1 MKKHSV
7 ITTYYCYGCQK
18 PSQQDLKNK
27 FNYDGDVEDI
37 YVNFTNEF
45 DPFNMDSIPNI
56 GVTRRRDLVYGKIFV
71 LRKFIEENILGKY
84 EYLSH
89 IDYSDTKFS
98 RSSNDMINK
107 FIETGEDIIV
117 STEKICWPYLD
128 VVSKWVGKLLDDK
141 EFFYLNSGAIISKT
155 NTFYEL
161 IKELENICLTVDLDF
176 WDDQGVW
183 QYYHLKI
190 KELNTDKKCN
200 YFFSTAMLDDSYYT
214 IENKKIK
221 TKFNTEPYLIHDN
234 SSFSLNL
241 IKQI

>member
-1 MKKHSV
+1 MKKHAV

-27 FNYDGDVEDI
+27 FNYDGDVGDI
-37 YVNFTNEF
+37 YVNFSNEF
-45 DPFNMDSIPNI
+45 DPFNMDSIPNV

-89 IDYSDTKFS
+89 IDYSDTKFK
-98 RSSNDMINK
+98 RSCGEMVDK
-107 FIETGEDIIV
+107 FIQTGEDIIV
-117 STEKICWPYLD
+117 STEKNCWPYLD
-128 VVSKWVGKLLDDK
+128 AVSKWMETNLEDK

-155 NTFYEL
+155 NTFYEI

-183 QYYHLKI
+183 QYYHLKV
-190 KELNTDKKCN
+190 KELNKDSICD
-200 YFFSTAMLDDSYYT
+200 YFFSTAMLDETYYT
-214 IENKKIK
+214 LENNTIK

-241 IKQI
+241 IKQF

>member
-7 ITTYYCYGCQK
+7 ITTYYCNGCHEI
-18 PSQQDLKNK
+18 SQEHLKSK
-27 FNYDGDVEDI
+27 FNFDGDVEDI
-37 YVNFTNEF
+37 YVNFSNKF
-45 DPFNMDSIPNI
+45 DPFNIGEIPNVGI
-56 GVTRRRDLVYGKIFV
+56 TGRKDLVYGKIFL

-84 EYLSH
+84 EYLTH
-89 IDYSDTKFS
+89 IDFSDTKFS
-98 RSSNDMINK
+98 RSSNDMIDK
-107 FIETGEDIIV
+107 FIQSGEDIVV
-117 STEKICWPYLD
+117 STEKNCWPYIHE
-128 VVSKWVGKLLDDK
+128 VSKWMGKPMDEK

-161 IKELENICLTVDLDF
+161 IKELENICLTTNIDF

-190 KELNTDKKCN
+190 KELNTDKNCD

>member
-7 ITTYYCYGCQK
+7 ITTYYCNGCHEI
-18 PSQQDLKNK
+18 SQEHLKSK
-27 FNYDGDVEDI
+27 FNFDGDVEDI
-37 YVNFTNEF
+37 YVNFSNKF
-45 DPFNMDSIPNI
+45 DPFNMEEIPNI
-56 GVTRRRDLVYGKIFV
+56 GITGRKDLVYGKIFL

-84 EYLSH
+84 EYLTH
-89 IDYSDTKFS
+89 IDFSDTKFS
-98 RSSNDMINK
+98 RSSNDMIDK
-107 FIETGEDIIV
+107 FIQSGEDIVV
-117 STEKICWPYLD
+117 STEKNCWPYIHE
-128 VVSKWVGKLLDDK
+128 VSKWMGEPMDEK

-161 IKELENICLTVDLDF
+161 IKELENICLTTNIDF

-190 KELNTDKKCN
+190 KELNTDKNCD

-241 IKQI
+241 IKKI

>member
-1 MKKHSV
+1 MKKHAV
-7 ITTYYCYGCQK
+7 ITTYYCNGCQE
-18 PSQQDLKNK
+18 PSQENLKNK
-27 FNYDGDVEDI
+27 FNFDGNVEDI
-37 YVNFTNEF
+37 YVNFSNEF
-45 DPFNMDSIPNI
+45 DPFNMDKIPNV

-89 IDYSDTKFS
+89 IDFSDTKFS
-98 RSSNDMINK
+98 RSCNDMVDK
-107 FIETGEDIIV
+107 FIQSGVDIVV
-117 STEKICWPYLD
+117 STEKNCWPYLD
-128 VVSKWVGKLLDDK
+128 AVSKWMGNPMEDK

-190 KELNTDKKCN
+190 KELNTDKKCD
-200 YFFSTAMLDDSYYT
+200 YFFSTAMLDETYYT

>member
-1 MKKHSV
+1 MKKHAV
-7 ITTYYCYGCQK
+7 ITTYYCYGCEK
-18 PSQQDLKNK
+18 PSQENLKQK
-27 FNYDGDVEDI
+27 FNFDGNIEDI
-37 YVNFTNEF
+37 YVNFSNEF
-45 DPFNMDSIPNI
+45 DPFHMNSIPSVGI
-56 GVTRRRDLVYGKIFV
+56 TRRRDLVYGKIFV

-89 IDYSDTKFS
+89 IDYSDTKFKK
-98 RSSNDMINK
+98 SSMEMVDK
-107 FIETGEDIIV
+107 FIQTGEDIII
-117 STEKICWPYLD
+117 STEKNCWPYLD
-128 VVSKWVGKLLDDK
+128 VVSKWLDEPIKDK

-155 NTFYEL
+155 KVFYEL
-161 IKELENICLTVDLDF
+161 IKSLENICLTVDIDF

-190 KELNTDKKCN
+190 KELNTDRNCE

-214 IENKKIK
+214 LENNILR

-241 IKQI
+241 IKKI

>member
-1 MKKHSV
+1 MKKHAV
-7 ITTYYCYGCQK
+7 ITTYYCNGCQQ
-18 PSQQDLKNK
+18 PSQENLKNK
-27 FNYDGDVEDI
+27 FNFDGNVEDI
-37 YVNFTNEF
+37 YVNFSNEF
-45 DPFNMDSIPNI
+45 DPFNMDKIPNV

-89 IDYSDTKFS
+89 IDFSDTKFS
-98 RSSNDMINK
+98 RSCNDMVDK
-107 FIETGEDIIV
+107 FIQSGEDIVV
-117 STEKICWPYLD
+117 STEKNCWPYLD
-128 VVSKWVGKLLDDK
+128 AVSKWMGNPMEDK

-161 IKELENICLTVDLDF
+161 IKEL
-176 WDDQGVW
+176 
-183 QYYHLKI
+183 
-190 KELNTDKKCN
+190 NTDKKCD
-200 YFFSTAMLDDSYYT
+200 YFFSTAMLDETYYT

>member
-1 MKKHSV
+1 MKKHAL
-7 ITTYYCYGCQK
+7 ITTYYCNGCHQ
-18 PSQQDLKNK
+18 PSQENLKNR
-27 FNYDGDVEDI
+27 FNFDGNVEDI
-37 YVNFTNEF
+37 YVNFSNEF
-45 DPFNMDSIPNI
+45 DPFHMETIPNV
-56 GVTRRRDLVYGKIFV
+56 GMTKRKDLVYGKIFV

-89 IDYSDTKFS
+89 IDFSDTKFN
-98 RSSNDMINK
+98 RSCNDMVDK
-107 FIETGEDIIV
+107 FSQSGRDIVV
-117 STEKICWPYLD
+117 STEKNCWPYLD
-128 VVSKWVGKLLDDK
+128 IVSKWMDKPMEEK

-155 NTFYEL
+155 NIFYEL

-190 KELNTDKKCN
+190 KELNTDKNCE
-200 YFFSTAMLDDSYYT
+200 YFFSTSMLDESYYT
-214 IENKKIK
+214 IENNIIK

-241 IKQI
+241 IKKI